1 MMSWVAKETMV
12 LVPFASTTGT
22 IVQKTPIGVKYITV
36 LMTFKQTSFRES
48 ITFKSGCPFSPTAI
62 SVKPTT
68 TANTST
74 WSMLPSAN
82 AFTGLDGIRFL
93 IVSRMLVISVAWI
106 SEVAISKW
114 TPFPRRISLGMIMPT
129 ALAIAVVHRK
139 KIIE

>member
-1 MMSWVAKETMV
+1 
-12 LVPFASTTGT
+12 
-22 IVQKTPIGVKYITV
+22 
-36 LMTFKQTSFRES
+36 
-48 ITFKSGCPFSPTAI
+48 
-62 SVKPTT
+62 
-68 TANTST
+68 
-74 WSMLPSAN
+74 MLPSAN